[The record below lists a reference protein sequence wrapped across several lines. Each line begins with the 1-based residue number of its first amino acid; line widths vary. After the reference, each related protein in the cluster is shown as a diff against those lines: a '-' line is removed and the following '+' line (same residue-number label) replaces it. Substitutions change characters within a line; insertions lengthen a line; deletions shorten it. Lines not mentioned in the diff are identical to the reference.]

1 MSWWYVL
8 NVAKRW
14 LYSFAEQTI
23 VGALMVPLGSA
34 AQPYRPA
41 LVLRDLT
48 LVVSL
53 AKPSF
58 GSSRT
63 AGKRAIILIDF
74 GEKRRP
80 AAQPQQP
87 SDSAL
92 NG

>member
-1 MSWWYVL
+1 
-8 NVAKRW
+8 
-14 LYSFAEQTI
+14 
-23 VGALMVPLGSA
+23 MVPLGSA
-34 AQPYRPA
+34 AQPCRPA
-41 LVLRDLT
+41 LALRDLT

-63 AGKRAIILIDF
+63 AGKLAIILIDL
-74 GEKRRP
+74 GEKWRP